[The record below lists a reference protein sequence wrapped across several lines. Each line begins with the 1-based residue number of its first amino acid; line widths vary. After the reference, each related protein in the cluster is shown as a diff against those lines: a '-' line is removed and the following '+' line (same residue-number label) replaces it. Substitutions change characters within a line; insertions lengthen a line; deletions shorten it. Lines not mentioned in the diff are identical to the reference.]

1 MRERLD
7 GGLDLHVRY
16 WALMHETQS
25 TYRSRC
31 PESNRLALFRMLY
44 VETEKPGDSR

>member
-1 MRERLD
+1 MREGLD
-7 GGLDLHVRY
+7 GGLDLDVSIGH
-16 WALMHETQS
+16 LMHETQS